1 MEKKI
6 LIEYSQL
13 KIQQK
18 EIEERL
24 KELSPQIIEEMKV
37 MKCDKLKAGD
47 DVTFSIEKKK
57 TWIFSPAVEKMKEE
71 EKATGVATFKESE
84 FLKFY
89 KKDEDGEN

>member
-1 MEKKI
+1 MDKKI

-24 KELSPQIIEEMKV
+24 KELSPEIIAEMKV
-37 MKCDKLKAGD
+37 LKCDKLKAGD
-47 DVTFSIEKKK
+47 DTTFSIEKKK
-57 TWIFSPAVEKMKEE
+57 TWIFSPAIEKMKEE

-89 KKDEDGEN
+89 TKKDEEVE